1 VNKLLR
7 IFALTVAF
15 LALRGNAFAFDQ
27 WIAPTPEELS
37 MTSIPQVPG
46 APALYLYKEQ
56 TAEDSL
62 RMWSYYV
69 RLKVLTEG
77 GKDLANVELPY
88 FAGNAGWSI
97 DSIAARTVH
106 ADGSIVPFTGKAYD
120 KLVEK
125 AGGYKLKVKVFTLP
139 AVEVGSI
146 LEYRYKLHYDDAYFS
161 SPDWFIQTDL
171 YTRKAHYS
179 WKPTTENVVDS
190 ADGGQLASTIA
201 WTPLLPPGAMV
212 KEVKKG
218 NVDYIVLDIDD
229 VPPLPKE
236 DMAPPVNSVSY
247 RVLFYYTPYRAAA
260 DYWKNMGKRWVKA
273 RDKFVG
279 PGSLVKSTVNGLV
292 QPSDTEEQK
301 LRKIYAAVTA
311 LENTDFSR
319 EHTIAEN
326 RAQGLKKAT
335 STNDIL
341 ARKRGNGDQL
351 TMLFVSMA
359 RAAGMKAYVM
369 GVANRNE
376 RYFLANYLS
385 LQQIDDDIAIVPVGG
400 KDMYFD
406 PGQRYCAFGHLAW
419 RHTLTGGLRETDS
432 GIEIGVTPGEGYKDA
447 HISRIADL
455 TLDEHGVASGSLILT
470 FTGDP
475 ALRWRQQAAKG
486 DDTSLNLDLRTS
498 MEQMLPGGM
507 EVRVVQVDNLTDSE
521 KPLTVKY
528 EVKGAIGA
536 PTGKRLLVTANLFEA
551 NTKTSFT
558 STKRELPLDFQY
570 ATVVQDAVRYK
581 LPPSLVIESSPAADQ
596 IQLKNAAVFTT
607 SAKTAGNSVTL
618 FRNFT
623 RGKVTYPASEYADV
637 REFYSKVQAKDQES
651 LVLTRPAVAPTPGTK

>member
-1 VNKLLR
+1 
-7 IFALTVAF
+7 
-15 LALRGNAFAFDQ
+15 
-27 WIAPTPEELS
+27 
-37 MTSIPQVPG
+37 
-46 APALYLYKEQ
+46 
-56 TAEDSL
+56 
-62 RMWSYYV
+62 
-69 RLKVLTEG
+69 
-77 GKDLANVELPY
+77 
-88 FAGNAGWSI
+88 
-97 DSIAARTVH
+97 
-106 ADGSIVPFTGKAYD
+106 
-120 KLVEK
+120 
-125 AGGYKLKVKVFTLP
+125 
-139 AVEVGSI
+139 
-146 LEYRYKLHYDDAYFS
+146 
-161 SPDWFIQTDL
+161 
-171 YTRKAHYS
+171 
-179 WKPTTENVVDS
+179 
-190 ADGGQLASTIA
+190 
-201 WTPLLPPGAMV
+201 MV